1 MVINFD
7 GPIAKTIAAYTI
19 DPLIKPVQVELNF
32 EPDII
37 LLFDDYIRYGTWLGV
52 DIKELEQGE
61 SMIYGPMTI
70 KLDKDSVFIE
80 YSEDIVK
87 RYAFVAVKFTEGIV
101 ISKDLGE

>member
-7 GPIAKTIAAYTI
+7 GPIAKMAAAYTI
-19 DPLIKPVQVELNF
+19 EPLAKPVQVELCF

-37 LLFDDYIRYGTWLGV
+37 LLFDDYVRYGSQLGL